1 MLEYMGRE
9 QLGLLI
15 VDEAGQ
21 AAPQCAVGAGGG
33 QKKAIIVG
41 DPKQVEPVV
50 TTDETLMTLYQRNVV
65 SISCLLTSLEIPF
78 RAKFHT
84 FDKPG
89 IGLGLER
96 RG

>member
-1 MLEYMGRE
+1 MPVVSTTFASVQKMLEYMGRE

-21 AAPQCAVGAGGG
+21 AAPQCAVGALWRA
-33 QKKAIIVG
+33 KKAIIVG

-65 SISCLLTSLEIPF
+65 SYPCLLTSRNPIPC
-78 RAKFHT
+78 KVS
-84 FDKPG
+84 P
-89 IGLGLER
+89 I
-96 RG
+96 